1 MNFDLFQSP
10 LMLPTTMR
18 LILRRQQLT
27 RLIIN
32 KSSIDNAGSK
42 EDDEE
47 LKVANSKI
55 LEAT

>member
-1 MNFDLFQSP
+1 M
-10 LMLPTTMR
+10 
-18 LILRRQQLT
+18 
-27 RLIIN
+27 LIIN

-55 LEAT
+55 FRS

>member
-42 EDDEE
+42 KNNEE
-47 LKVANSKI
+47 LEVTNSKI
-55 LEAT
+55 LEAI